1 VCFTKTVLRQPSV
14 PANNRIYYASRFAL
28 RFEPQSKISFT
39 ANNAPEAARLT
50 FSGGLCSAKK
60 VKAVRLREAKNNT
73 LLATENPLDFLS
85 RGTELTHLGTLSPQ
99 L

>member
-1 VCFTKTVLRQPSV
+1 MSD
-14 PANNRIYYASRFAL
+14 YASLFAL
-28 RFEPQSKISFT
+28 RREPQSKISFA
-39 ANNAPEAARLT
+39 ANNAPDAARLT
-50 FSGGLCSAKK
+50 FSGGLCSATK
-60 VKAVRLREAKNNT
+60 VKAVRLRDAKNNT